1 MLWAL
6 ELYSPYKC
14 FLLPSAILAVR
25 LKRPFTTPV
34 VVIAAMQTIII
45 SMPKDITPQIV
56 PAVSLRSRH
65 CCLCHLHYTTVKFL
79 PTMVSYRNTLH
90 LRVHTLTL
98 QVFQLNGCAIF
109 SLGVMFEHFGRKIFT
124 DPINNLIAISTLLDG
139 ISGRVLL
146 YKPSKKEIVYDANST
161 ISAGYEL
168 ETEFSS
174 PGELLDGFATAIGLY
189 NNSLLI
195 GAPNSNTVYAYAP
208 DDVTGKFRLYQTITP
223 EDKLHHSKFGCS
235 ISINNDNG

>member
-1 MLWAL
+1 
-6 ELYSPYKC
+6 
-14 FLLPSAILAVR
+14 
-25 LKRPFTTPV
+25 
-34 VVIAAMQTIII
+34 
-45 SMPKDITPQIV
+45 
-56 PAVSLRSRH
+56 
-65 CCLCHLHYTTVKFL
+65 
-79 PTMVSYRNTLH
+79 
-90 LRVHTLTL
+90 
-98 QVFQLNGCAIF
+98 
-109 SLGVMFEHFGRKIFT
+109 MFEHFGRKIFT

-235 ISINNDNG
+235 ISIFNDNG